1 MSRALPRARCGQLR
15 PDLIGDGAPL
25 LAGSFGS
32 HSGDVPYWLRTRDSL
47 NLFRQTRIWEPGN
60 LSLEAEMAQ
69 ALLNFARGRVPIGP
83 RVGAWP
89 RFDSAARRLV
99 WLGLES
105 KAIDWPHFADMRR
118 FGQAESERRTEAKPR
133 D

>member
-1 MSRALPRARCGQLR
+1 M
-15 PDLIGDGAPL
+15 
-25 LAGSFGS
+25 
-32 HSGDVPYWLRTRDSL
+32 PYWLRTRDSL
-47 NLFRQTRIWEPGN
+47 NLFRPTRIREPGD
-60 LSLEAEMAQ
+60 LLLEAEMAQ
-69 ALLNFARGRVPIGP
+69 ALLSFARGGVPIGP

-89 RFDSAARRLV
+89 RLDPAAPRLV
-99 WLGLES
+99 WLGLAS